1 MFTKQ
6 DLDNFDLIFNLV
18 KERGYTLEGAKKKL
32 KENKDDAVHQAE
44 MIRSLK
50 KVKQFLIELKEEL

>member
-32 KENKDDAVHQAE
+32 KDNKDDAVEQAE